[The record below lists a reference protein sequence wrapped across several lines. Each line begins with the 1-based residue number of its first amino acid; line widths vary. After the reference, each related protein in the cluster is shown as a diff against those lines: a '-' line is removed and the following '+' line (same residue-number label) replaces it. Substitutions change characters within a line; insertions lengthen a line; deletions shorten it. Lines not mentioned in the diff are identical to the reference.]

1 MPGSEGSA
9 RLRDDRPDMDTT
21 RARDETTIKAALLR
35 SAMALVQ
42 DPAEAQALV
51 EQTLVSAGS
60 PSRLSQMQL
69 FRLLRQTYHSIER
82 SRRRRPMRDALVT
95 SLAREYR
102 PATADQSG

>member
-1 MPGSEGSA
+1 MAPPEANAQLQDMPQ
-9 RLRDDRPDMDTT
+9 T
-21 RARDETTIKAALLR
+21 RDEAAMSAALLR

-51 EQTLVSAGS
+51 DQMLASAGPS
-60 PSRLSQMQL
+60 SRLSEMQL

-95 SLAREYR
+95 SLARDYKPV
-102 PATADQSG
+102 PAEQDS